1 MCDVAEAG
9 AVFVTNVVKELS
21 LGKNF
26 EFEHVADV
34 ELKGFPDP
42 VPVSRVVG

>member
-1 MCDVAEAG
+1 MRRGYATSPMPE
-9 AVFVTNVVKELS
+9 ELTI
-21 LGKNF
+21 GKNF

-42 VPVSRVVG
+42 VPVSKVVS